1 MDPLTY
7 EDIKEPF
14 LRALNLDRRAS
25 YLIAEIEAGRG
36 TYEMAS
42 EYAARVGETLAK
54 VLRRHA
60 PVESIAEWDL
70 ENLIPQSL
78 GLDQSIVVYA
88 CEQVQT
94 AMNADAGI
102 GIRFQ
107 VPQFDRSRA
116 YGLVTELQDNPE
128 FTNIERSFYDQ
139 LVNFSQNIV
148 NESIRDN
155 AEVMARAGIKTMVI
169 RTPDPGACEWCEEVA
184 GVYNYEDVR
193 DPGNDVWRQHERC
206 KCTIDYVTERNGGFY
221 RERVNSSRR

>member
-36 TYEMAS
+36 TYDMAS
-42 EYAARVGETLAK
+42 EYAARVGENLAK

-206 KCTIDYVTERNGGFY
+206 KCTIDYVTERNGSFY

>member
-36 TYEMAS
+36 TYDMAS
-42 EYAARVGETLAK
+42 EYAARVGENLAK

-102 GIRFQ
+102 GIRYQ

-116 YGLVTELQDNPE
+116 YGLVPELQDNPE

-169 RTPDPGACEWCEEVA
+169 RTPDPGI
-184 GVYNYEDVR
+184 EDRKSV
-193 DPGNDVWRQHERC
+193 V
-206 KCTIDYVTERNGGFY
+206 
-221 RERVNSSRR
+221 